1 MIKLATAYIS
11 NVPSRINLSTMTF
24 RIFIDATQTK
34 RYEIKNRIITMGLKH
49 CFLWTTWKT
58 GCTRLITHGK

>member
-11 NVPSRINLSTMTF
+11 NVPSRINLSTMAF

-34 RYEIKNRIITMGLKH
+34 RYGVKKRE
-49 CFLWTTWKT
+49 
-58 GCTRLITHGK
+58 

>member
-11 NVPSRINLSTMTF
+11 NVSLRINLSTMAF

-34 RYEIKNRIITMGLKH
+34 RYGIKKRIIITMDLKH
-49 CFLWTTWKT
+49 SVFS
-58 GCTRLITHGK
+58 GRLERLAVHG